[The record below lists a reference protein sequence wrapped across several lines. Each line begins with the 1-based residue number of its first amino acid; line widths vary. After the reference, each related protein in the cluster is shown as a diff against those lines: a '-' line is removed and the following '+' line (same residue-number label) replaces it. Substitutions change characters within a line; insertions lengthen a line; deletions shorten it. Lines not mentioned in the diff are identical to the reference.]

1 VKVQG
6 RSHARLPF
14 ADSLYLVASPHL
26 AEQVGRVLDG
36 RYRVVAPIGTGA
48 SAAVYLADDTV
59 LRRRVAVKILH
70 AALAGD
76 QGFLK
81 RFQAE
86 AHVAA
91 GLSHPNVM
99 RVIDWGES
107 AESGPFL
114 VLEYLGGGSLRSLL
128 DHGEPLSVE
137 QATHIGLQAARALD
151 YAHRRGLVHRDV
163 KPANLLFDEEGR
175 LAIADFGLARA
186 LAEAAWTEP
195 GGSMLGTARYASPEQ
210 VRGTSLDGRADVY
223 SLGLVLIEAVTG
235 SVPFTADTVIATL
248 TARLDK
254 HVDIP
259 QEMDILGPVVA
270 AAMHPD
276 PEQRL
281 SSGELVER
289 LEEIAK
295 ELPSPE
301 RLTLPGALG
310 VTVSSSGDFDE
321 TMLPAAGE
329 MSKVSVEARPLPP
342 ESPAKKRLVLRRKR
356 RSEDVA
362 RLIDGSKSKKRRFR
376 IPLPSPMRVF
386 TTLLVAALLAG
397 AGVGGW
403 LLYYKTG
410 RELTVPVLTDLSTD
424 GARLAAEQADVRID
438 LQEVFSEDVPP
449 GETIEQDPLPGG
461 KVHTREPVT
470 VKVSKGPAP
479 REVSNVVGQQIDQ
492 VRGQFEEKGIVVA
505 TEDRYDEVAPKGKIF
520 EQQPA
525 DGTVPKG
532 GTVKF
537 IISGGPQPRI
547 VPSVNGMSQDAAVA
561 AITAQQ
567 LKVNIT
573 EDFNDKVPAG
583 QVAGTKPGAGASVAR
598 DSTVSLVIS
607 KGPQLVSVPNLSGK
621 SVGAAT
627 STLLGLGLEVTEVR
641 GRPDKPV
648 FDTDPPVG
656 TKVKKGSSIALY
668 TR

>member
-1 VKVQG
+1 M
-6 RSHARLPF
+6 
-14 ADSLYLVASPHL
+14 ASPHL

-48 SAAVYLADDTV
+48 SAAVFLADDTV

-128 DHGEPLSVE
+128 DHSEPLSVE
-137 QATHIGLQAARALD
+137 QTTHIGIQAARALD

-210 VRGTSLDGRADVY
+210 VRGISLDGRADVY
-223 SLGLVLIEAVTG
+223 SLGLVLIESVTG
-235 SVPFTADTVIATL
+235 IVPFTADTTIATL
-248 TARLDK
+248 MARLDK
-254 HVDIP
+254 QVEIP
-259 QEMDILGPVVA
+259 KEMGILGPVVA
-270 AAMHPD
+270 AAMHSD
-276 PEQRL
+276 PEKRL
-281 SSGELVER
+281 TSGELVEK

-295 ELPSPE
+295 LLPTPGG
-301 RLTLPGALG
+301 LTLPGAIAIN
-310 VTVSSSGDFDE
+310 TVSPGPIDA
-321 TMLPAAGE
+321 TMLPGAGE

-342 ESPAKKRLVLRRKR
+342 ESTSKKRFVLRRKR
-356 RSEDVA
+356 REQLPPVF
-362 RLIDGSKSKKRRFR
+362 DGSKSKKRRIR
-376 IPLPSPMRVF
+376 IPLPSPMRVL

-410 RELTVPVLTDLSTD
+410 RELTVPVLTELTTD
-424 GARLAAEQADVRID
+424 GARLAAEQADVRINI
-438 LQEVFSEDVPP
+438 EEIFSEDIPP
-449 GETIEQDPLPGG
+449 GQSIEQDPLPGD

-479 REVSNVVGQQIDQ
+479 REVVNVVGQQIDQ
-492 VRGQFEEKGIVVA
+492 VRTQFTDKGIQVA

-525 DGTVPKG
+525 GGTIPKG

-547 VPSVNGMSQDAAVA
+547 VPSVVGMSEEAAVT

-567 LKVNIT
+567 LKVNRT
-573 EDFNDKVPAG
+573 EDFSDTVPAG
-583 QVAGTKPGAGASVAR
+583 QVAGTRPGSGASVPR
-598 DSTVSLVIS
+598 DSTVNLLIS
-607 KGPQLVSVPNLSGK
+607 KGPQLITVPSVTGK
-621 SVGAAT
+621 SATAAEAALNAVG
-627 STLLGLGLEVTEVR
+627 LKVTNTY
-641 GRPDKPV
+641 GPV
-648 FDTDPPVG
+648 GGTVFAINPGTG
-656 TKVKKGSSIALY
+656 TKVKKGSSVALY
-668 TR
+668 TQ

>member
-1 VKVQG
+1 M
-6 RSHARLPF
+6 
-14 ADSLYLVASPHL
+14 ASPHL

-91 GLSHPNVM
+91 ALSHPNVM
-99 RVIDWGES
+99 RVIDWGETT
-107 AESGPFL
+107 ETGPFL

-128 DHGEPLSVE
+128 DHSEPLSVE
-137 QATHIGLQAARALD
+137 QTTHIGIQAARALD

-175 LAIADFGLARA
+175 MAIADFGLARA

-210 VRGTSLDGRADVY
+210 VRGTRLDGKADVY

-235 SVPFTADTVIATL
+235 HVPFTADTVIATL

-254 HVDIP
+254 EVEIP
-259 QEMDILGPVVA
+259 QEMGPLGPVVA
-270 AAMHPD
+270 AAMAPNVED
-276 PEQRL
+276 RIDAA
-281 SSGELVER
+281 ELVEQ
-289 LEEIAK
+289 LEEIAR
-295 ELPSPE
+295 EMPSPAP
-301 RLTLPGALG
+301 LTLPGAIAIDTNNTG
-310 VTVSSSGDFDE
+310 HVDE
-321 TMLPAAGE
+321 TMLPAAG
-329 MSKVSVEARPLPP
+329 SSVSVAARPLPE
-342 ESPAKKRLVLRRKR
+342 ESPAKRRFAVRRRKTDIPAVLDAKKSRKR
-356 RSEDVA
+356 RS
-362 RLIDGSKSKKRRFR
+362 IKTF
-376 IPLPSPMRVF
+376 LPSPMRVL

-397 AGVGGW
+397 AGVGAY
-403 LLYYKTG
+403 LFYYKTG
-410 RELTVPVLTDLSTD
+410 RELTVPALTALTTD
-424 GARLAAEQADVRID
+424 GAKLAASQADVKISLED
-438 LQEVFSEDVPP
+438 VYSEDVPV
-449 GETIEQDPLPGG
+449 GNTIEQSPLPDA
-461 KVHTREPVT
+461 KVHPREVVH

-479 REVSNVVGQQIDQ
+479 RNVQNVVGQQVDQ
-492 VRGQFEEKGIVVA
+492 VRKQFEDQGIQVA

-520 EQQPA
+520 EQQPNS
-525 DGTVPKG
+525 GTIPKG

-537 IISGGPQPRI
+537 IISGGPKPRI
-547 VPSVNGMSQDAAVA
+547 IPDITGKSQDDAVA

-573 EDFNDKVPAG
+573 QDFSDTVPAG
-583 QVAGTKPGAGASVAR
+583 QVAGTKPGSGASVPR
-598 DSTVSLVIS
+598 DSTVNLVIS
-607 KGPQLVSVPNLSGK
+607 KGPQLIAIPSVSNK
-621 SVGAAT
+621 SVAAAT
-627 STLLGLGLEVTEVR
+627 AALQAAGFQVNNVYGPPGGT
-641 GRPDKPV
+641 V
-648 FDTDPPVG
+648 FDTNPAAG
-656 TKVKKGSSIALY
+656 TKVKKNSSVALY

>member
-1 VKVQG
+1 
-6 RSHARLPF
+6 
-14 ADSLYLVASPHL
+14 
-26 AEQVGRVLDG
+26 VLDG

-76 QGFLK
+76 QGFLR

-128 DHGEPLSVE
+128 DHGDPLSVE
-137 QATHIGLQAARALD
+137 QATHIGIQAARALD

-210 VRGTSLDGRADVY
+210 VRGVSLDGRADVY

-235 SVPFTADTVIATL
+235 SVPFTADTTIATL
-248 TARLDK
+248 MARLDK
-254 HVDIP
+254 EVEISD
-259 QEMDILGPVVA
+259 EMGPLGPIVA
-270 AAMHPD
+270 AAMSPD

-289 LEEIAK
+289 LEDVAK
-295 ELPSPE
+295 QLPTPA
-301 RLTLPGALG
+301 RLTLPGAIAI
-310 VTVSSSGDFDE
+310 TTTDSGSIDA
-321 TMLPAAGE
+321 TMLPGAGE
-329 MSKVSVEARPLPP
+329 ASTVSVEARPLPP
-342 ESPAKKRLVLRRKR
+342 EVPSSRRFVLRRKKN
-356 RSEDVA
+356 DTVPA
-362 RLIDGSKSKKRRFR
+362 VLDGSKSKRRRFR
-376 IPLPSPMRVF
+376 IPLPSPMRVL

-410 RELTVPVLTDLSTD
+410 RELTVPVLTALTTD
-424 GARLAAEQADVRID
+424 GARLAAEQADIRIS
-438 LQEVFSEDVPP
+438 LQEIFSEDVPP
-449 GETIEQDPLPGG
+449 GDTIEQDPLPGE
-461 KVHTREPVT
+461 KVHPRESVT
-470 VKVSKGPAP
+470 VRVSKGPAP
-479 REVSNVVGQQIDQ
+479 REVVNVVGQQIDQ
-492 VRGQFEEKGIVVA
+492 VRAQFEEKGIVVA

-525 DGTVPKG
+525 EGTVPKG

-567 LKVNIT
+567 LKVSIT
-573 EDFNDKVPAG
+573 EDFNDTVPAG

-598 DSTVSLVIS
+598 DSTVNLVIS
-607 KGPQLVSVPNLSGK
+607 KGPQLITVPSVSGK
-621 SVGAAT
+621 SVAAAT
-627 STLLGLGLEVTEVR
+627 AQLQGAGFQVNNVYGPPGGT
-641 GRPDKPV
+641 V
-648 FDTDPPVG
+648 FATNPG
-656 TKVKKGSSIALY
+656 TGAKVKKGSSVALY
-668 TR
+668 TQ

>member
-1 VKVQG
+1 
-6 RSHARLPF
+6 
-14 ADSLYLVASPHL
+14 LYLVASPHL

-137 QATHIGLQAARALD
+137 QATHIGIQAARALD

-235 SVPFTADTVIATL
+235 TVPFTADTVIATL

-281 SSGELVER
+281 NSGELVER
-289 LEEIAK
+289 LEEIAR
-295 ELPSPE
+295 ELPAPG
-301 RLTLPGALG
+301 RLTLPGAIG
-310 VTVSSSGDFDE
+310 ISVNTAGDFDE

-329 MSKVSVEARPLPP
+329 VSSVSVEARPLPP
-342 ESPAKKRLVLRRKR
+342 ESPSTKRFVLRRKR
-356 RSEDVA
+356 RKDDVA
-362 RLIDGSKSKKRRFR
+362 RMIDGSKSKKRRFR
-376 IPLPSPMRVF
+376 IPLPSPMRVL

-410 RELTVPVLTDLSTD
+410 RELTVPVLTALTTD
-424 GARLAAEQADVRID
+424 GARLAAEQADVRIN

-449 GETIEQDPLPGG
+449 GDTIEQDPLPGD

-479 REVSNVVGQQIDQ
+479 REVTSVVGQQIDQ

-505 TEDRYDEVAPKGKIF
+505 TEDRFDEVAPKGKIF

-537 IISGGPQPRI
+537 VVSGGPKPRI
-547 VPSVNGMSQDAAVA
+547 VPSVNGMTQEAAVA

-573 EDFNDKVPAG
+573 EDFNETVPAG
-583 QVAGTKPGAGASVAR
+583 QVAGTKPGSGASVGR

-607 KGPQLVSVPNLSGK
+607 KGPQLVAIPPVIGK
-621 SVGAAT
+621 SATAAE
-627 STLLGLGLEVTEVR
+627 SALIAAGLKVTNTY
-641 GRPDKPV
+641 G
-648 FDTDPPVG
+648 PVG
-656 TKVKKGSSIALY
+656 GTVFATNPAAGAKVKKGSGIALY
-668 TR
+668 TQ

>member
-1 VKVQG
+1 
-6 RSHARLPF
+6 
-14 ADSLYLVASPHL
+14 VASPHL

-76 QGFLK
+76 QGFLR

-107 AESGPFL
+107 SESGPFL

-128 DHGEPLSVE
+128 DHSEPLSVE
-137 QATHIGLQAARALD
+137 QTTHIGIQAARALD

-223 SLGLVLIEAVTG
+223 SLGLVLIESVTG
-235 SVPFTADTVIATL
+235 IVPFTADTTIATL
-248 TARLDK
+248 MARLDK
-254 HVDIP
+254 EVEIP
-259 QEMDILGPVVA
+259 QEMGLLGPVVA
-270 AAMHPD
+270 AAMSPD
-276 PEQRL
+276 PDSRL
-281 SSGELVER
+281 DAGELVDQ
-289 LEEIAK
+289 LEAIAK
-295 ELPSPE
+295 ELPSPA
-301 RLTLPGALG
+301 RLTLPGAISISTNG
-310 VTVSSSGDFDE
+310 HGPVDE
-321 TMLPAAGE
+321 TMLPAAG
-329 MSKVSVEARPLPP
+329 SVVSVEARPLPQELP
-342 ESPAKKRLVLRRKR
+342 SRKRLVLRRRK
-356 RSEDVA
+356 SEVPSVLDTA
-362 RLIDGSKSKKRRFR
+362 NSKKRRRIR
-376 IPLPSPMRVF
+376 IPLPSPIRVIS
-386 TTLLVAALLAG
+386 TLLIAALLAG
-397 AGVGGW
+397 AGVGGY

-410 RELTVPVLTDLSTD
+410 REVAVPVLTHLSTD
-424 GARLAAEQADVRID
+424 GAKLAAKNA
-438 LQEVFSEDVPP
+438 EVKISLEEVYSEDIAP
-449 GETIEQDPLPGG
+449 GETVEQAPLPGA
-461 KVHTREPVT
+461 KVHSREAVH

-479 REVSNVVGQQIDQ
+479 RDVVNVVGQQIDQ
-492 VRGQFEEKGIVVA
+492 VRAQFEDKGILVA

-520 EQQPA
+520 EQQP
-525 DGTVPKG
+525 DGGTIAKG

-537 IISGGPQPRI
+537 IVSGGPKPRI
-547 VPSVNGMSQDAAVA
+547 VPAVLGKSRDDAVA

-573 EDFNDKVPAG
+573 EDYSDTVPAG
-583 QVAGTKPGAGASVAR
+583 QVAGTKPGSGASVAR
-598 DSTVSLVIS
+598 DSTVNLVIS
-607 KGPQLVSVPNLSGK
+607 KGPQLVAIPSVSGK

-627 STLLGLGLEVTEVR
+627 SALQALGFEVNNVY
-641 GRPDKPV
+641 GPPAGVV
-648 FDTDPPVG
+648 FDTNPSSG
-656 TKVKKGSSIALY
+656 TKVKKGASVALY